1 MEQYLIPKAIN
12 GYQMGLVFQT
22 FSQWTRQPL
31 LGMDIMLGKGVGDNV
46 MAKRQQ
52 QTKRIDYV
60 KAP

>member
-1 MEQYLIPKAIN
+1 M
-12 GYQMGLVFQT
+12 
-22 FSQWTRQPL
+22 